1 MYSLKPLFFLLAL
14 LVVSC
19 RQPQQQDNL
28 IVGSWQFERMTTG
41 PLQTSADT
49 LTHLLAERV
58 YLGSILRFGKD
69 KNFEMS
75 NRDSTSEFQ
84 GKGTYA
90 ISLADS
96 TLTMERNTK
105 GKGKEKV
112 TMQLMS
118 LTADSLKLGNET
130 DMMVFS
136 RMPQ

>member
-1 MYSLKPLFFLLAL
+1 MAL

-49 LTHLLAERV
+49 LTDLLAERV